1 MSAAAAPAP
10 TAPRSRLG
18 GPLVLAILGIAALCG
33 MDGIIKHLER
43 TDEVLF
49 VTWGR
54 YLSASAFAL
63 VVWLRAGRPRVT
75 REMARVHALRGVIVT
90 GCALTF
96 FWGIHVLPLAEA
108 VTLSF
113 IAPLVVPFVARA
125 ALGEAL
131 RPTSLGAGA
140 LGFVGVLV
148 ALSGEPA
155 AQAGEHHTLGA
166 IAVLASATLYAGSLT
181 LLRARSGK
189 DGPAVVSLLGAA
201 YPTLILAVP
210 ALVLAERPAPSQ
222 LPWYALLGL
231 LGALGTYLLSAAYA
245 RAEAQQLAPS
255 EFTAL
260 GWSWLVG
267 WLVFDETPRGQIW
280 VGAAIIVAAC
290 GLAAWDEWR
299 ARTSR
304 EG

>member
-1 MSAAAAPAP
+1 VSGDAAPAP
-10 TAPRSRLG
+10 AAPRSSLG
-18 GPLVLAILGIAALCG
+18 GPLALAILGIAALCG
-33 MDGIIKHLER
+33 MDGVIKHLER

-54 YLSASAFAL
+54 YVSAGAFAL
-63 VVWLRAGRPRVT
+63 VVWVRAGRPRVT
-75 REMARVHALRGVIVT
+75 REMARIHALRGVVIT

-113 IAPLVVPFVARA
+113 IAPLVVPFVARV

-131 RPTSLGAGA
+131 RPNSLVAGA

-148 ALSGEPA
+148 ALSGEPPA
-155 AQAGEHHTLGA
+155 EDGERHPLGA
-166 IAVLASATLYAGSLT
+166 AAILVSATLYAVSLT

-210 ALVLAERPAPSQ
+210 ALAFAQRPAPAQ
-222 LPWYALLGL
+222 LPWYVLLGL
-231 LGALGTYLLSAAYA
+231 LGALGTYVLSAAYA

-260 GWSWLVG
+260 GWSWLIG
-267 WLVFDETPRGQIW
+267 WSFFDERPRGQIW

-299 ARTSR
+299 ARAPRTA
-304 EG
+304 